1 MPITVASLHVY
12 PIKSCRAMDLVAV
25 RFDELGPLYDR
36 RFMVVDENGRY
47 LTQRQLP
54 KLALITPRLGPT
66 ALVVSAPQMPQL
78 KVAMSQHGAKL
89 TEIEVWR
96 FRGPAEDVGEHAA
109 DWLSSF
115 LERPCRLVR
124 WSSSALREVNPAHA
138 RTQAATA
145 FTDGYPVLL
154 MNEGSVDDLGKR
166 VGQRVAMTRF
176 RPNLVVRGA
185 EPYAEDHWRKIRV
198 GELTL
203 DVVKPCSRCAITTT
217 DQLTGE
223 RAKEPLT
230 TLATYRERDGEV
242 YLGQNCVH
250 LALGS
255 VRVGDEV
262 EVLEST

>member
-25 RFDELGPLYDR
+25 RFDALGPLYDR
-36 RFMVVDENGRY
+36 RFMVVDEAGRY
-47 LTQRQLP
+47 LTQREVP

-66 ALVVSAPQMPQL
+66 SLVVSAPHMPQL
-78 KVAMSQHGAKL
+78 KVAMTQQGARTL
-89 TEIEVWR
+89 EIEVWR
-96 FRGPAEDVGEHAA
+96 FKGPAEDVGEHAA
-109 DWLSSF
+109 DWLSSV

-124 WSSSALREVNPAHA
+124 WSSSALREVNPKYA
-138 RTQAATA
+138 RTQSATA
-145 FTDGYPVLL
+145 FSDGYPVLL

-166 VGQRVAMTRF
+166 VGQRVAMNRF

-185 EPYAEDHWRKIRV
+185 EPYAEDNWRKIRV
-198 GELTL
+198 GELEL

-223 RAKEPLT
+223 RGKEPLA

-242 YLGQNCVH
+242 LLGQNCVH

-262 EVLEST
+262 QVLESA